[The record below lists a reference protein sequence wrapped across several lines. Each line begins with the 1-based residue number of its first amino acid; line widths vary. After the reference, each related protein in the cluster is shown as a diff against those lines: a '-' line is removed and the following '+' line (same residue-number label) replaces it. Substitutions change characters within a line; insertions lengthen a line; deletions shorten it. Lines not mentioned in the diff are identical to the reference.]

1 MTFDNVKTIRYMG
14 AKSRLLDFIVP
25 NILEM
30 TNDNDTVVDIM
41 AGSYAI
47 SYALKKYRRVV
58 SNDIQ
63 QYSAIIGEALMLNQD
78 TTISSDTALDE
89 LASNYQF
96 NLEFQKFN
104 LFYTCYADT
113 YFSKSQCLD
122 IDSIRYAISCID
134 NKFKS
139 ALYMCALMNAMCL
152 VQSTP
157 GHFAQ
162 YMPNTNLRIQKLQQM
177 SMFDEFLRSCNLY
190 SDIVF
195 SKFDNRVMCD
205 DFHNILN
212 FELLGRPALIY
223 LDSPYTQEQ
232 YSRFYHVLETVTR
245 YDWPEVKFKAK
256 YRCDRFMSRFCYK
269 SSVEGE
275 FKSIFECC
283 KDNNV
288 KLLVS
293 YSNKGVIS
301 VDNLINVASH
311 FFGDVEIIQHEYF
324 HSTQGKGSK
333 SVNEILLKCY

>member
-30 TNDNDTVVDIM
+30 TNENDTVVDIM

-63 QYSAIIGEALMLNQD
+63 QYSAVIGEALMLNQD
-78 TTISSDTALDE
+78 TSISSHSALDD
-89 LASNYQF
+89 LASNYQS
-96 NLEFQKFN
+96 NLESQKFN

-113 YFSKSQCLD
+113 YFSKRQCLD

-134 NKFKS
+134 NKFKR

-162 YMPNTNLRIQKLQQM
+162 YMPNTNPRIVKLQQM
-177 SMFDEFLRSCNLY
+177 SMFDEFLRSCSLY
-190 SDIVF
+190 TDIVF

-212 FELLGRPALIY
+212 FELLGRPSLIY

-232 YSRFYHVLETVTR
+232 YSRFYHLLETLVK
-245 YDWPEVKFKAK
+245 YDWPEIKFKAK
-256 YRCDRFMSRFCYK
+256 YRCDRFMSKFCYK
-269 SSVEGE
+269 RSVENE
-275 FKSIFECC
+275 FRTLFDFCLN
-283 KDNNV
+283 NNV
-288 KLLVS
+288 KIVIS

-301 VDNLINVASH
+301 VDNLANVASQY
-311 FFGDVEIIQHEYF
+311 FGDVKIIQHEYS
-324 HSTQGKGSK
+324 HSTQGKGSQ